1 MKVQQELTLPLF
13 AVIIAASLAHDV
25 LASCPTT
32 TQGPPCQEY
41 WRTETV
47 FIGLATRVVRTPI
60 NTGLMIGP
68 YVQSTV
74 YFYIEQAFKGIEGT
88 EVVLEL
94 NHCGYFFKEGE
105 RYLVYAHRNPNNN
118 KLDVRA
124 GNSRTRPLSEA
135 SDDLNYIRGLSLEA
149 SGSRVFGN
157 LTVPTFALSRNK
169 FAGDA
174 LQNIR
179 IILEGNDQHQEVF
192 TDSAGRYEFKG
203 LPAGTYKLRA
213 EVPSYLRFDEQTLK
227 LIGRECVP
235 LNIYAMRNA
244 QIAGKVLNTS
254 GQPVRGVAVSLISA
268 DGNPEQVL
276 SSKAPSAMTYTDETG
291 RYRFSQLAPGRYL
304 IIINR
309 TEPAMSDG
317 MEVSR
322 LIPHLFYPGVN
333 DLRDAT
339 VIVLRRDSQPE
350 EYIFHLPT
358 PE

>member
-1 MKVQQELTLPLF
+1 MKVQQKLTLPLF

-41 WRTETV
+41 WHTEAV
-47 FIGLATRVVRTPI
+47 FIGLATRIERTPN
-60 NTGLMIGP
+60 NTGLMMGP

-94 NHCGYFFKEGE
+94 NHCGYVFKEGE

-124 GNSRTRPLSEA
+124 GNSRTRPLTEA
-135 SDDLNYIRGLSLEA
+135 IEDLNYIRGLSSGA
-149 SGSRVFGN
+149 SGARVFGK
-157 LTVPTFALSRNK
+157 LTVPTFALKQNK
-169 FAGDA
+169 FDGDP
-174 LQNIR
+174 LQNIK
-179 IILEGNDQHQEVF
+179 LTLDGNDQHQELF
-192 TDSAGRYEFKG
+192 TDGEGRYEFKG

-213 EVPSYLRFDEQTLK
+213 EVPAYLQFDEQTLK

-235 LNIYAMRNA
+235 LHIYAMRIA
-244 QIAGKVLNTS
+244 KIAGRVLNAS
-254 GQPVRGVAVSLISA
+254 GQAVRGVSVSLVSA
-268 DGNPEQVL
+268 DANPEQIL
-276 SSKAPSAMTYTDETG
+276 SSKAPSAMTLTDEAG

-304 IIINR
+304 LIINR
-309 TEPAMSDG
+309 TEPAISDG